1 MPKEKELAETS
12 DVGSR
17 ELTEDSIRTRA
28 YQLFEERGYEHGH
41 DLEDWLAAE
50 AELRGKKPSAR
61 RSGHS
66 TTQSAGSLG

>member
-1 MPKEKELAETS
+1 VPKEKELAETS

-50 AELRGKKPSAR
+50 AELRGKKPS
-61 RSGHS
+61 
-66 TTQSAGSLG
+66 LG

>member
-1 MPKEKELAETS
+1 MPKEKEIAEAS

-50 AELRGKKPSAR
+50 AELIGKKPSAR
-61 RSGHS
+61 ADQG
-66 TTQSAGSLG
+66 TTQHKVVAA